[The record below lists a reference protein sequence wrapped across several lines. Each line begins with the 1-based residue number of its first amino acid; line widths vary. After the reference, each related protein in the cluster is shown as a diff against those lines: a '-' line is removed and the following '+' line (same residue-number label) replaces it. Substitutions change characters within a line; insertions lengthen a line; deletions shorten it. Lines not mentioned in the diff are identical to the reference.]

1 MAYPRAGADGVP
13 ARPHFPDV
21 ELDVLDYWEKNDI
34 FHESV
39 HARNSAAEEF
49 VFYDGPP
56 FANGLPHYGH
66 LLAGYA
72 KDVVPRYQTMRGRKV
87 ERRFGWTSH
96 GLPAELDAEK
106 QLGVTAKSDIE
117 RMGVERFNEVCRTTV
132 MRYTDEWRDYVT
144 RQARWVDFD
153 ESVKTHDLD
162 YMESVMWAFKTMWDK
177 GLIYQGHSVSW
188 YCAHCE
194 TPLANAESSGRIDGN
209 DTHRDVPGRTVLVG
223 VRLESGELLL
233 VESDEPWA
241 LPGATA
247 VAVHPDA
254 EYAVL
259 AKDGR
264 RLVVAADRA
273 AAHPESAGGREI
285 ARHRGAELAGRRY
298 TPLFDFCE
306 PADDRHLVVAE
317 RSVDTA
323 DGTGAVAVTPCFD
336 EHDHA
341 VATAAG
347 VGRIYPAD
355 SRGRY
360 TDAVP
365 PCAGRPVLESTGAV
379 LELLEAGGALLAD
392 RPHTRS
398 RPHCWRCG
406 NPLLQHA
413 IASWFVAVTRIRER
427 MLELNERIRW
437 TPEHARDGQFGNW
450 VRGAKDWN
458 ISRNRYWGAPIPVWV
473 SDDPAHP
480 RVDVY
485 GSLDE
490 IERDFGIRPDDLHRP
505 YIDELTR
512 PNPDDPT
519 GRSVMRRVPEVLD
532 CWFETGSM
540 PFAQVHYPFENA
552 EWFERHSPGDFVVE
566 YYAQTRGWFYNMHVM
581 STALFDRP
589 AFANCTVLGVV
600 LGHDGQAM
608 SKARN
613 NYLDVN
619 DIFARDGS
627 DAMRWFLMS
636 SPLLRARDLE
646 VTEAGSRE
654 ALRQV
659 LLPLWNAWHF
669 LSLYGAEHEG
679 RFRTDQDH
687 PLDRY
692 LLARTRD
699 LVETTTRAMDDYDL
713 SRACTALRE
722 HLDVLTNW
730 YIRCSRDRFAAG
742 DRAAVD
748 TLHTALEVLCRLM
761 APLLPLITE
770 RVWRGLTG
778 GRSVHLASW
787 PEPAELPH
795 DPELV
800 RTMDRVRDVASTA
813 LGRRKSQG
821 LRLRLPL
828 ARLVV
833 AAPDAPALEP
843 YTGLLREQLNV
854 KEVVLTTDVSAHG
867 RMRLTV
873 DPRRCGPRLGRAV
886 QQVIRAAADDDWT
899 TDEDG
904 TVVAAGHRLRPDE
917 YELKLV
923 ADGPGGCAALSDGAG
938 LIALDADVTEELAA
952 EGAARD
958 LVRVVQ
964 QARREAGLEVSDRIA
979 LSVDLPAEAAA
990 RIRHHETLLRTETL
1004 AGRVTFGPFT
1014 GTGHDGLIGEGT
1026 AVRVHLDK
1034 LPHRKGTPG

>member
-1 MAYPRAGADGVP
+1 MAYPKAGSDNVP

-21 ELDVLDYWEKNDI
+21 ELDVLDYWERHGI
-34 FHESV
+34 FHETV
-39 HARNSAAEEF
+39 EARKSDEEF

-72 KDVVPRYQTMRGRKV
+72 KDVVPRYQTMRGRRV

-106 QLGVTAKSDIE
+106 QLGITAKFDIE
-117 RMGVERFNEVCRTTV
+117 RMGVARFNEVCRTTV
-132 MRYTDEWRDYVT
+132 MRYTHEWRDYVT

-153 ESVKTHDLD
+153 QSVKTHDLD

-188 YCAHCE
+188 YCPHCE
-194 TPLANAESSGRIDGN
+194 TPLANAESSGRIDGS
-209 DTHRDVPGRTVLVG
+209 DTHREVPGTTVIVG
-223 VRLESGELLL
+223 VRLDGGELLL
-233 VESDEPWA
+233 VESDAPWA
-241 LPGATA
+241 LPATTA

-254 EYAVL
+254 EYAVVEK
-259 AKDGR
+259 AGER
-264 RLVVAADRA
+264 YVVAADRLD
-273 AAHPESAGGREI
+273 AHAGLVGGQVRE
-285 ARHRGAELAGRRY
+285 RCRGAELAGRRY
-298 TPLFDFCE
+298 QPLFDFVS
-306 PADDRHLVVAE
+306 PAADTHRVVAE
-317 RSVDTA
+317 RHVDVGE
-323 DGTGAVAVTPCFD
+323 GTGAVAVTPCFD
-336 EHDHA
+336 ERDHA
-341 VATAAG
+341 VATAADI
-347 VGRIYPAD
+347 GRTYPVD
-355 SRGRY
+355 SVGRY
-360 TDAVP
+360 TDEVP
-365 PCAGRPVLESTGAV
+365 PCAGTPVLESTGTV
-379 LELLEAGGALLAD
+379 LGLLEAGGALL
-392 RPHTRS
+392 RSTPHVRS
-398 RPHCWRCG
+398 RPYCWRCG
-406 NPLLQHA
+406 TQLLQQA
-413 IASWFVAVTRIRER
+413 IPSWFVAVTRLRTR
-427 MLELNERIRW
+427 MLELNEQVNW
-437 TPEHARDGQFGNW
+437 TPEHVADGQFGKW

-490 IERDFGIRPDDLHRP
+490 IERDFGVRPADLHRP
-505 YIDELTR
+505 YIDQLTR
-512 PNPDDPT
+512 PHPDDPT
-519 GRSVMRRVPEVLD
+519 GRATMRRVPEVLD

-636 SPLLRARDLE
+636 SPLLRARDVE
-646 VTEAGSRE
+646 VTEAGSKE

-669 LSLYGAEHEG
+669 LTLYADGDEG
-679 RFRTDQDH
+679 RVRGDAAH

-692 LLARTRD
+692 LLAKTRD
-699 LVETTTRAMDDYDL
+699 LVDRTTRAMDDYDL
-713 SRACTALRE
+713 STACSGLRD
-722 HLDVLTNW
+722 HLDLLTNW
-730 YIRCSRDRFAAG
+730 YIRCSRDRFTAG
-742 DRAAVD
+742 DRGALD

-787 PEPAELPH
+787 PTTDELPP

-800 RTMDRVRDVASTA
+800 RVMDKVREISSTA
-813 LGRRKSQG
+813 LGQRKSHR

-828 ARLVV
+828 ARLVIADRD
-833 AAPDAPALEP
+833 AAALEP
-843 YTGLLREQLNV
+843 YTGLLRDQLNV
-854 KEVVLTTDVSAHG
+854 KEIQLTTEVSAHG
-867 RMRLTV
+867 RMRLTPN
-873 DPRRCGPRLGRAV
+873 PRRCGPRLGSAV
-886 QQVIRAAADDDWT
+886 QKVLRAAAMDDWS
-899 TDEDG
+899 TDADG
-904 TVVAAGHRLRPDE
+904 NVVAAGIELLPDE
-917 YELKLV
+917 YELRLV
-923 ADGPGGCAALSDGAG
+923 ADGPGAAAALPGGSG
-938 LIALDADVTEELAA
+938 LIVLDVEVTEELAA
-952 EGAARD
+952 EGTARD

-964 QARREAGLEVSDRIA
+964 QARRAAGLQVTDRIA
-979 LSVDLPAEAAA
+979 LTIDLPGATAA
-990 RIRHHETLLRTETL
+990 RIRPYEALLVAETL
-1004 AGRVTFGPFT
+1004 AESLVFGPFAD
-1014 GTGHDGLIGEGT
+1014 GGHDGLIGEGT
-1026 AVRVHLDK
+1026 AVRVHIA
-1034 LPHRKGTPG
+1034 TP

>member
-1 MAYPRAGADGVP
+1 MAYPKAGAEGVP

-21 ELDVLDYWEKNDI
+21 ELDVLDYWEKHDI

-39 HARNSAAEEF
+39 AARKSDDAEEF

-72 KDVVPRYQTMRGRKV
+72 KDVVPRYQTMRGRRV

-106 QLGVTAKSDIE
+106 QLGITAKSDIE

-132 MRYTDEWRDYVT
+132 MRYTGEWRDYVN

-194 TPLANAESSGRIDGN
+194 TPLANAESSGRIDGS
-209 DTHRDVPGRTVLVG
+209 DTHRDVPGNTVVVG
-223 VRLESGELLL
+223 VRLDSGELLL
-233 VESDEPWA
+233 VESDQPWA

-254 EYAVL
+254 EYAVVEH
-259 AKDGR
+259 AGR
-264 RLVVAADRA
+264 RLVVAADRLG
-273 AAHPESAGGREI
+273 AHAELVGDGPVV
-285 ARHRGAELAGRRY
+285 ARHSGAELAGRAY
-298 TPLFDFCE
+298 TPLFDFSA
-306 PADDRHLVVAE
+306 PAEDSHVVVAE
-317 RSVDTA
+317 RFVDT
-323 DGTGAVAVTPCFD
+323 DEGTGAVAVTPCFD
-336 EHDHA
+336 ERDHTL
-341 VATAAG
+341 ATDAG
-347 VGRIYPAD
+347 IGRTYPVD
-355 SRGRY
+355 SGGRY
-360 TDAVP
+360 TDEVP
-365 PCAGRPVLESTGAV
+365 PCAGAPVLESAETVTG
-379 LELLEAGGALLAD
+379 LLAASGALLSS

-406 NPLLQHA
+406 NQLLQQA
-413 IASWFVAVTRIRER
+413 IPTWFVAVTRLRTR
-427 MLELNERIRW
+427 MLELNERIQW
-437 TPEHARDGQFGNW
+437 TPEHVRDGQFGNW

-490 IERDFGIRPDDLHRP
+490 IERDFGVRPSDLHRP

-512 PNPDDPT
+512 PNPDDPS
-519 GRSVMRRVPEVLD
+519 GRAVMRRVPEVLD

-646 VTEAGSRE
+646 VTEAGSKE

-669 LSLYGAEHEG
+669 LALYAGDTEG
-679 RFRTDQDH
+679 HVRTEADH

-692 LLARTRD
+692 LLAKTRD
-699 LVETTTRAMDDYDL
+699 LVELTTGAMDGYDL
-713 SRACTALRE
+713 SRACSALRD

-770 RVWRGLTG
+770 RIWRGLTG
-778 GRSVHLASW
+778 GRSVHLTSW
-787 PEPAELPH
+787 PTPGELPS

-800 RTMDRVRDVASTA
+800 RVMDRVREVASTA
-813 LGRRKSQG
+813 LGQRKSHQ

-828 ARLVV
+828 ARLVI
-833 AAPDAPALEP
+833 ADPDAPALEP
-843 YTGLLREQLNV
+843 YTALLRDQLNV
-854 KEVVLTTDVSAHG
+854 KDVQLTTDVSAHG

-873 DPRRCGPRLGRAV
+873 DPRKCGPRLGGAV
-886 QQVIRAAADDDWT
+886 QEVIRAAATDDWT
-899 TDEDG
+899 TNEDG
-904 TVVAAGHRLRPDE
+904 HVVAAGRELLAGE
-917 YELKLV
+917 YELRLV
-923 ADGPGGCAALSDGAG
+923 ADGPGAVAALPGGAG
-938 LIALDADVTEELAA
+938 LVVLDVEVTEELAA

-964 QARREAGLEVSDRIA
+964 QARRAAGFEVSDHIA
-979 LSVDLPAEAAA
+979 LSVDLPETVAA
-990 RIRHHETLLRTETL
+990 RIRAHDALLKAETL
-1004 AGRVTFGPFT
+1004 AGRVTFGPVADAA
-1014 GTGHDGLIGEGT
+1014 HEGLIGEGT
-1026 AVRVHLDK
+1026 AVRVHIDK
-1034 LPHRKGTPG
+1034 L